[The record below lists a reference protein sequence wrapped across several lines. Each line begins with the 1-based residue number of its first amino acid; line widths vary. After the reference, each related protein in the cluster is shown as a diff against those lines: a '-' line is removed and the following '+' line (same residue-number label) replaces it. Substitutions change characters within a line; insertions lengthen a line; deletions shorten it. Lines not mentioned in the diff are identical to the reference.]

1 MDCFGLW
8 LRDSGDTQLE
18 ENKAA
23 SIKVNNCVCVCVGEG
38 GIFISRPL
46 LFALHHKAMMN
57 NV

>member
-23 SIKVNNCVCVCVGEG
+23 SIKVNNCVCVCGG
-38 GIFISRPL
+38 GILISRPL